1 MIHFKKSKPFQEWLD
16 SLRSEP
22 ARARVLA
29 RLKSAKSGNFGDC
42 ETVGNGVSEMRIHFG
57 PGYRVYFTR
66 RDEVVY
72 LLLIGGDKSTQ
83 KRDIQQ
89 AKKIAEAFEKGEPHD

>member
-1 MIHFKKSKPFQEWLD
+1 MTIEFNETIEFANWLEAVRDPFVKV
-16 SLRSEP
+16 
-22 ARARVLA
+22 RVVKRVRMA
-29 RLKSAKSGNFGDC
+29 EAGNFGDC
-42 ETVGNGVSEMRIHFG
+42 ESVGDGVFEMRIHYG

-83 KRDIQQ
+83 SRDIKR
-89 AKKIAEAFEKGEPHD
+89 AKQIAINFGSE

>member
-1 MIHFKKSKPFQEWLD
+1 MTIEFNETTEFVKWLEAVRDPFVKV
-16 SLRSEP
+16 
-22 ARARVLA
+22 RVIKRVRMA
-29 RLKSAKSGNFGDC
+29 EAGNFGDC
-42 ETVGNGVSEMRIHFG
+42 ESVGDGVFEMRIHYG

-83 KRDIQQ
+83 SRDIKR
-89 AKKIAEAFEKGEPHD
+89 AKQIAINFGSEE

>member
-1 MIHFKKSKPFQEWLD
+1 MTIEFNETIEFANWLEAVRDPFVKV
-16 SLRSEP
+16 
-22 ARARVLA
+22 RVVKRVRMA
-29 RLKSAKSGNFGDC
+29 EAGNFGDC
-42 ETVGNGVSEMRIHFG
+42 ESVGVGVFEMRIHYG

-83 KRDIQQ
+83 SRDIKR
-89 AKKIAEAFEKGEPHD
+89 AKQIAINFGSEE